1 MIKVTS
7 TGIPEAQHLFD
18 ALNAR
23 LADLSPAMEVVGM
36 NLQRR
41 VARRFQ
47 SGSDW
52 PQSIR
57 AQREGGRTML
67 LSNRL
72 RNSIGTL
79 GDEGVFDV
87 TKMSVTLGTNTVYAR
102 LMQEGGIVR
111 PKTAKFLAIP
121 VNRKARRASA
131 TVATIRDIPNLV
143 WLPSKAGD
151 TGGVLGKKIGGDI
164 EKYKGDVRAVRHG
177 EGKRAG
183 TGKSVKGF
191 FEPWFVLKKSVTIP
205 ARPFLYIED
214 GDIPM
219 IERVI
224 RRYIATEPQE
234 GEA

>member
-7 TGIPEAQHLFD
+7 TGIPEAQRLFD

-111 PKTAKFLAIP
+111 PKTAKALAIP
-121 VNRKARRASA
+121 LTREARKAASN
-131 TVATIRDIPNLV
+131 VASIRDIPNLV
-143 WLPSKAGD
+143 FLPSKGKPE
-151 TGGVLGKKIGGDI
+151 TIGVLGKVAKGTSKKTGVQ
-164 EKYKGDVRAVRHG
+164 KGDFV
-177 EGKRAG
+177 
-183 TGKSVKGF
+183 
-191 FEPWFVLKKSVTIP
+191 PWFALRKSVTIP

-234 GEA
+234 GEG